1 MNKKKIVQ
9 IFLFLTLSSMIFFF
23 YYKYFFLKKNTNTII
38 NQNQNQNTKII
49 NAENNLIKNLE
60 YLSTDQNG
68 NKYIITAEYGEFDI
82 KEQGT
87 ILMTNVEAK
96 IDFLKQDTVN
106 LTSDFAKYDTLS
118 LDTNFKK
125 NVILQ
130 YGDHK
135 INSDNID
142 LSFKK
147 NFAWVY
153 NNIVYKSSVNQ
164 LFADKLEIDLL
175 TKDSKIFMYDSKK
188 LKIIGK

>member
-1 MNKKKIVQ
+1 
-9 IFLFLTLSSMIFFF
+9 MIFFF
-23 YYKYFFLKKNTNTII
+23 YYKYFFLKKNTITII
-38 NQNQNQNTKII
+38 NQNQNTKII

-96 IDFLKQDTVN
+96 IVFLKQDTVN

-130 YGDHK
+130 YGEHK

-153 NNIVYKSSVNQ
+153 NNIVYKSSTNQ

-175 TKDSKIFMYDSKK
+175 TKDSKIFMYSNKK
-188 LKIIGK
+188 LRIIEK

>member
-1 MNKKKIVQ
+1 MKKKKIVQ
-9 IFLFLTLSSMIFFF
+9 IFLFLTLLSMIFFF
-23 YYKYFFLKKNTNTII
+23 YYKYFFLKKNTITII
-38 NQNQNQNTKII
+38 NQNQNTKII

-96 IDFLKQDTVN
+96 IVFLKQDTVN

-130 YGDHK
+130 YGEHK

-153 NNIVYKSSVNQ
+153 NNIVYKSSTNQ

-175 TKDSKIFMYDSKK
+175 TKDSKIFMYSNKK
-188 LKIIGK
+188 LRIIEK

>member
-1 MNKKKIVQ
+1 MNKKIIVQ
-9 IFLFLTLSSMIFFF
+9 IFLILTLLSIIFFF
-23 YYKYFFLKKNTNTII
+23 YYKYFFLKKNTIATI
-38 NQNQNQNTKII
+38 NQNQNTKII
-49 NAENNLIKNLE
+49 NTENNLIKNLE
-60 YLSTDQNG
+60 YLSTDENG
-68 NKYIITAEYGEFDI
+68 NKYLITAEYGEFDI

-87 ILMTNVEAK
+87 ILMTNVVAK

-118 LDTNFKK
+118 LDTNFNK
-125 NVILQ
+125 NVILH
-130 YGDHK
+130 YGEHK

-142 LSFKK
+142 LSFKE

-153 NNIVYKSSVNQ
+153 NNIVYKSSTNQ

-175 TKDSKIFMYDSKK
+175 TKDSKIFMYGSKK